1 MIKLTRNAGN
11 RYSYALLKG
20 ELLSTMLFDDSP
32 EVDAAQVEAALERIR
47 PALISDGGNIELV
60 AIEANGDIRVRLKG
74 ACVGCPSSTIT
85 CVS

>member
-1 MIKLTRNAGN
+1 
-11 RYSYALLKG
+11 
-20 ELLSTMLFDDSP
+20 MLFDDSP

-85 CVS
+85 LKHLVERVLREEVAGFGELLTESF

>member
-1 MIKLTRNAGN
+1 
-11 RYSYALLKG
+11 
-20 ELLSTMLFDDSP
+20 MLFDDSP

-85 CVS
+85 LKHLVERVLREEVAGFGDLITESF

>member
-1 MIKLTRNAGN
+1 
-11 RYSYALLKG
+11 
-20 ELLSTMLFDDSP
+20 MLFDDSP
-32 EVDAAQVEAALERIR
+32 EVDAVQVEAALERIR

-85 CVS
+85 LKHLVERVLREEVAGFGELLTESF

>member
-1 MIKLTRNAGN
+1 
-11 RYSYALLKG
+11 
-20 ELLSTMLFDDSP
+20 MLFDDSP
-32 EVDAAQVEAALERIR
+32 EVDAVQVEAALERIR

-85 CVS
+85 LKHLVERVLREEVAGFGDLITESF